1 MFESLFEFFFK
12 YRPLMFQQGDF
23 ALRASWLGLL
33 AVAVA
38 GVAALVTLRTY
49 SQVRGNSQPVDRT
62 ILTAV
67 RIAALTVLVF
77 LLLRPVLV
85 LSSVVPQ
92 ENFPRGADRRLAKYA
107 NRRHG

>member
-38 GVAALVTLRTY
+38 AWLALVILRTY
-49 SQVRGNSQPVDRT
+49 SQVRGNSQPLDRT

-67 RIAALTVLVF
+67 RIATLTVLVF

-85 LSSVVPQ
+85 LSFCRTPG
-92 ENFPRGADRRLAKYA
+92 ELPWGADRRLAQYA